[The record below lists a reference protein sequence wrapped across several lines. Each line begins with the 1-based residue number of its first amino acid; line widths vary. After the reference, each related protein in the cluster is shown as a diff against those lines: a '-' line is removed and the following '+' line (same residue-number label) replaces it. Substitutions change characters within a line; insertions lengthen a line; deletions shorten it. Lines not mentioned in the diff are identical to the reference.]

1 MSVGTI
7 CSRIV
12 ATASPDESVEEGAL
26 RMKEYGVG
34 TLVVVGEDRQPRGII
49 TDRDIMVRCVA
60 EARDPSSTAV
70 SEIMSSPVRTLHEAS
85 PLDEGLQAMQRVKAR
100 RLVITDDDGVLA
112 GILSIDDILTVV
124 AEQVDRI
131 GAVLETQGR
140 EVLKGT

>member
-1 MSVGTI
+1 
-7 CSRIV
+7 
-12 ATASPDESVEEGAL
+12 
-26 RMKEYGVG
+26 
-34 TLVVVGEDRQPRGII
+34 VVVGEDRQPRGII

-60 EARDPSSTAV
+60 EARNPSSTAV

>member
-12 ATASPDESVEEGAL
+12 ATASQDESVEEGAL

-34 TLVVVGEDRQPRGII
+34 TLVVVGENRQPQGIV
-49 TDRDIMVRCVA
+49 TDRDILVRCVA
-60 EARDPSSTAV
+60 EARDPATTAV
-70 SEIMSSPVRTLHEAS
+70 SEVMSSPVRTLHEAS
-85 PLDEGLQAMQRVKAR
+85 PLEEALKAMERVGAR

-112 GILSIDDILTVV
+112 GILSIDDVLRLV
-124 AEQVDRI
+124 AEHVDQVR
-131 GAVLETQGR
+131 AVLDKQGR

>member
-12 ATASPDESVEEGAL
+12 ATASPDETVEEGAI

-34 TLVVVGEDRQPRGII
+34 TLVVVGENRQPQGIV

-60 EARDPSSTAV
+60 EARDPSSTRV

-85 PLDEGLQAMQRVKAR
+85 PLDEGLQAMERVKAR
-100 RLVITDDDGVLA
+100 RVVITDDHGVLA
-112 GILSIDDILTVV
+112 GILSIDDIVGLL

-131 GAVLETQGR
+131 GGVLEAQDR
-140 EVLKGT
+140 EVLKGA

>member
-12 ATASPDESVEEGAL
+12 ATASPDETVEEGAL

-34 TLVVVGEDRQPRGII
+34 TLVVVNASRQPHGII

-60 EARDPSSTAV
+60 EARDPADTPV
-70 SEIMSSPVRTLHEAS
+70 SDIMSSPVRTLHEAS

-112 GILSIDDILTVV
+112 GILSIDDVV
-124 AEQVDRI
+124 SVLAEQVDRI
-131 GAVLETQGR
+131 GAVLEAQGR
-140 EVLKGT
+140 EVLKGV

>member
-12 ATASPDESVEEGAL
+12 ATASSEETVEEGAL

-34 TLVVVGEDRQPRGII
+34 TLVVVNDTRQPHGIV

-60 EARDPSSTAV
+60 EGRSPADTQI
-70 SEIMSSPVRTLHEAS
+70 SEIMSSPVRTLHEAG
-85 PLDEGLQAMQRVKAR
+85 PLEEGLQAMQRVKAR

-112 GILSIDDILTVV
+112 GILSIDDVV
-124 AEQVDRI
+124 GLLAEQVDRV
-131 GAVLETQGR
+131 GAVLEAQGR
-140 EVLKGT
+140 EVLKGV